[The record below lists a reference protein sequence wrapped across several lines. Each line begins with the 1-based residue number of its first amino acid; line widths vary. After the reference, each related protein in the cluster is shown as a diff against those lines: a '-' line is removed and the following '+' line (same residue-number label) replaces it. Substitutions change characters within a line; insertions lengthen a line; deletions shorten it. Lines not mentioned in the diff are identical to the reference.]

1 MIKLL
6 SLPLIILLY
15 ILLET
20 FTEVIHRYGKL
31 ENLTTYLIKLKLV
44 QYRNYYFN
52 PNNMFQDFQQKEN
65 RVKKHT
71 SQLTLVARLIKYMKT
86 GKSFKLIF

>member
-6 SLPLIILLY
+6 LPLINQLY
-15 ILLET
+15 TFLEI

-31 ENLTTYLIKLKLV
+31 ENLTTYLIKLNLV

-52 PNNMFQDFQQKEN
+52 PNKMFQDFQQKEN
-65 RVKKHT
+65 RIKRHS
-71 SQLTLVARLIKYMKT
+71 SQLTLMAKLVKYIKT
-86 GKSFKLIF
+86 GKIFKFIF